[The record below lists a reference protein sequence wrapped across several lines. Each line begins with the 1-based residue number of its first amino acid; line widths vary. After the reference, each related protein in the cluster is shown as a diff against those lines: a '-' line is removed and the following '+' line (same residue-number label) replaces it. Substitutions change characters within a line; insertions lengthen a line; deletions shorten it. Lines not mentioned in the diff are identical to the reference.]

1 MRALTALLVA
11 IPVLVA
17 GSQSQSYKNTAPES
31 FRANGQMSGAQGG
44 VASAI
49 DISVDKYTPD
59 AEHEALVKAL
69 QQGYEPFLEALRKA
83 PQIGSVKL
91 GPNSYPVRWAR
102 ERATDKDHRRIAVVT
117 DKPVYFFG
125 AGAAEAK
132 PTAGYDV
139 AVVEFTVDTVGLGKG
154 SMAPAARVKAGGTSG
169 IEIQDYSGKLIE
181 LRTVIRNLK

>member
-1 MRALTALLVA
+1 MRALTAMLVA

-17 GSQSQSYKNTAPES
+17 GSQSYKNTAPES
-31 FRANGQMSGAQGG
+31 FRANGQMSASQGG
-44 VASAI
+44 VASSI
-49 DISVDKYTPD
+49 DIAVDKYSTD

-69 QQGYEPFLEALRKA
+69 QQGYEPFVEALRKQ

-102 ERATDKDHRRIAVVT
+102 ERPTDKDHRRVAVVT

-125 AGAAEAK
+125 AGAADAK
-132 PTAGYDV
+132 PTAGYEV
-139 AVVEFTVDTVGLGKG
+139 ALVEFTVDTVGLGTG
-154 SMAPAARVKAGGTSG
+154 SMAPAARVKAGGPTG
-169 IEIQDYSGKLIE
+169 IEIQDYSGTLIQ

>member
-1 MRALTALLVA
+1 MRALTAMLVA

-17 GSQSQSYKNTAPES
+17 GSQSYKNTAPES
-31 FRANGQMSGAQGG
+31 FRANGQMSATQGG

-49 DISVDKYTPD
+49 DIAVDKYTPD

-69 QQGYEPFLEALRKA
+69 QQGYEPFLEALRKM

-102 ERATDKDHRRIAVVT
+102 ERPTDKDHRRIAVAT

-125 AGAAEAK
+125 AGAVDAK
-132 PTAGYDV
+132 PTAGFDV
-139 AVVEFTVDTVGLGKG
+139 ALVEFTVDTVGLGTG
-154 SMAPAARVKAGGTSG
+154 SMAPAARVKAGGPTG
-169 IEIQDYSGKLIE
+169 IEVQDYSGTLIQ